1 MSASQKKES
10 RRILEA
16 AGIDFTADFHTLP
29 SAKVDLLVE
38 RAKHD
43 KYKAPANANGST
55 ARYFFYRLAR
65 GNK

>member
-1 MSASQKKES
+1 MSAAQKKES
-10 RRILEA
+10 RRTLEA
-16 AGIDFTADFHTLP
+16 QGIDFSADFHALP
-29 SAKVDLLVE
+29 GAQVQLLID

-43 KYKAPANANGST
+43 KYKAPADANGST